1 MYNFGVGSIIGVRN
15 DIVNAQ
21 PAFLGVA
28 QDIEVS
34 FDRTLKELIGQN
46 QFPVAIAASSCKIS
60 GKAKF
65 ARIQAATFNNLFL
78 GQTITADTQTLM
90 PPLGE
95 AHTVA
100 TTTQQVTNHAT
111 FVGDLG
117 VAYASTGQF
126 LQPVAPGSEA
136 TGKYSVNVSTGT
148 YTFAVGDEVALLF
161 YYSYTVSTG
170 FNIPIA
176 NIPMGQQPT
185 FQLNLQEQFTQVGGT
200 KSLYLTLNA
209 CVSGKLNF
217 PFKNTDFTI
226 MEMDFQ
232 AFADNAG
239 NIGNFSFSE

>member
-1 MYNFGVGSIIGVRN
+1 MYNFGVGTIIGVRN
-15 DIVNAQ
+15 DITNAQ
-21 PAFLGVA
+21 PALLGVA
-28 QDIEVS
+28 QDIEVN
-34 FDRTLKELIGQN
+34 FDRTLKELLGQN

-65 ARIQAATFNNLFL
+65 ANIKAANFNNLFL
-78 GQTITADTQTLM
+78 GQSIVTGTQTFM

-111 FVGDLG
+111 FVADLG

-136 TGKYSVNVSTGT
+136 AGKYSVNVATGT
-148 YTFAVGDEVALLF
+148 YTFNSADEVALLF
-161 YYSYTVSTG
+161 FYSYTASSGV
-170 FNIPIA
+170 NIPIA

-185 FQLNLQEQFTQVGGT
+185 FQLNLQEQFTQVGGAKT
-200 KSLYLTLNA
+200 MYLTLNA

-226 MEMDFQ
+226 MEMDFE

-239 NIGNFSFSE
+239 NVGNFSFTE